1 MTPQNQDDLLLGEL
15 RRIAAVV
22 DPIPPALL
30 HAGRESLTWLRVDAE
45 LAELLSDSIVDD
57 ERLALVRSSGGVR
70 AVTFE
75 ADGFTIELDILGEG
89 AHRTLVGQLVP
100 AGTAEIEIQTSE
112 AARHCRRRTRTAG
125 SARRTCRRDGC
136 AYASPAT
143 RRRPGLP
150 RRAGS
155 RSDVG
160 IRAQKTGRR
169 HR

>member
-1 MTPQNQDDLLLGEL
+1 MSVHEPEELLLGEL

-22 DPIPPALL
+22 DPIPEALL

-57 ERLALVRSSGGVR
+57 EVLAHVRSSGGVR

-100 AGTAEIEIQTSE
+100 AGTAEIEVQTSE
-112 AARHCRRRTRTAG
+112 AAQTVAADAHGRFRAENVPEGRMRLRVTGH
-125 SARRTCRRDGC
+125 
-136 AYASPAT
+136 PAA
-143 RRRPGLP
+143 PGP
-150 RRAGS
+150 AETS
-155 RSDVG
+155 W
-160 IRAQKTGRR
+160 ITI
-169 HR
+169 

>member
-1 MTPQNQDDLLLGEL
+1 MTSHDHDDLLLGEL

-22 DPIPPALL
+22 DPVPEALA

-75 ADGFTIELDILGEG
+75 ADGLTIELDILGEG

-100 AGTAEIEIQTSE
+100 AGTAEVEIQTSDGASTAVKADPHGRFRAE
-112 AARHCRRRTRTAG
+112 SVPEGRVRLRVTGHPSSAA
-125 SARRTCRRDGC
+125 
-136 AYASPAT
+136 PAET
-143 RRRPGLP
+143 
-150 RRAGS
+150 S
-155 RSDVG
+155 W
-160 IRAQKTGRR
+160 ITI
-169 HR
+169 